1 MSLKVG
7 TRVAVKRIYLKDIHK
22 DIGVGMLGK
31 IIQVLE
37 GNVYLVEF
45 PIIPE
50 GWTLE
55 ENQIE
60 EVDNE

>member
-37 GNVYLVEF
+37 GNIYLVEL
-45 PIIPE
+45 PIVPE
-50 GWTLE
+50 GWALE

-60 EVDNE
+60 EVDND